1 MKSLRLFIYLLLA
14 VCLNGCRENHAMP
27 LFNHDSLQD
36 NIVFY
41 LESLQDIQNVV
52 CNPTTTFVNIF
63 TRNDSLIVI
72 IDSEPEKDR
81 IVIPGINCSEA
92 EVFCRTG
99 YYLNRIVSIFCE
111 PEYCYLVNLS
121 SLGHIPLNE
130 KRRLS
135 KMRSSNKSFIESTSF
150 PATNYISLIVRTRKV
165 SIRCIMETILNKMQ
179 LALL

>member
-63 TRNDSLIVI
+63 TRNDSLVVI

-92 EVFCRTG
+92 EVFCGTG

-135 KMRSSNKSFIESTSF
+135 KMRRANDEGWFKQKFYREYFISGNKLYLLNSSDPKSINKVYNGDN
-150 PATNYISLIVRTRKV
+150 PK
-165 SIRCIMETILNKMQ
+165 
-179 LALL
+179 